1 MLFNMY
7 EAPSI
12 RSIENAWVKVIAPTL
27 AELGF
32 RFEKDWITVKIQHTS
47 ISALAITLT
56 KRVRYSKA
64 VMKELVTIIIRE
76 TRYIEEEFEYISSKA
91 KTVKERDIL
100 NFINRLGYLYTVI
113 GTKDSLELKKK
124 LSQADKLLKPA
135 KKKIVSKTGKAIMAE
150 EFDDEF

>member
-12 RSIENAWVKVIAPTL
+12 RSIENAWNNVIAPKF

-32 RFEKDWITVKIQHTS
+32 KFEKDWITVKIQHTS
-47 ISALAITLT
+47 ISALSIALT

-64 VMKELVTIIIRE
+64 IMKELVTIIIRE
-76 TRYIEEEFEYISSKA
+76 TRYIEEEFEYISKHGSKI
-91 KTVKERDIL
+91 TERDIL
-100 NFINRLGYLYTVI
+100 KFISSLGYLYTVI
-113 GTKDSLELKKK
+113 GSKDSLELKRK
-124 LSQADKLLKPA
+124 LSQADKVLKPA
-135 KKKIVSKTGKAIMAE
+135 KKEIISKTGKAIMAE

>member
-12 RSIENAWVKVIAPTL
+12 RSIENAWNKVIAPKF

-32 RFEKDWITVKIQHTS
+32 KFEKDWITVRIQHTS

-64 VMKELVTIIIRE
+64 IMKELLVIIESE
-76 TRYIEEEFEYISSKA
+76 TRYIEEEFEYISKYGSKI
-91 KTVKERDIL
+91 TERDIL
-100 NFINRLGYLYTVI
+100 KFIGSLGYLYTVI
-113 GTKDSLELKKK
+113 GSKNTLELKRK
-124 LSQADKLLKPA
+124 LSEARRESSSDIIGRL
-135 KKKIVSKTGKAIMAE
+135 SKNSSKE
-150 EFDDEF
+150 DDDEF

>member
-12 RSIENAWVKVIAPTL
+12 RSIENAWNKVIAPKFK
-27 AELGF
+27 ELGF
-32 RFEKDWITVKIQHTS
+32 KFEKDWITVKLSHTS

-64 VMKELVTIIIRE
+64 VIKELVTIIIRE
-76 TRYIEEEFEYISSKA
+76 SRYIEEEFDYISKNGI
-91 KTVKERDIL
+91 KVTERDIL
-100 NFINRLGYLYTVI
+100 NFINKLGYLYTVI

-124 LSQADKLLKPA
+124 LSQADKLMKPV

-150 EFDDEF
+150 TFDDDF

>member
-7 EAPSI
+7 EIPSI
-12 RSIENAWVKVIAPTL
+12 RNIENAWNKVIAPKF

-32 RFEKDWITVKIQHTS
+32 KFEKDWITVKIQHTS

-64 VMKELVTIIIRE
+64 IMKELVTIMIRE
-76 TRYIEEEFEYISSKA
+76 TRYIEEEFDYISSKA

-100 NFINRLGYLYTVI
+100 NFINKLGYLYTVI

-124 LSQADKLLKPA
+124 LSQADKLMKPA
-135 KKKIVSKTGKAIMAE
+135 KKE
-150 EFDDEF
+150 DR

>member
-12 RSIENAWVKVIAPTL
+12 RSIENAWNKVIAPKF

-32 RFEKDWITVKIQHTS
+32 KFEKDWITVRLSHTS
-47 ISALAITLT
+47 ISGLAIALT

-64 VMKELVTIIIRE
+64 IMKELITIIIRE
-76 TRYIEEEFEYISSKA
+76 VRYIEEEFDYISSKA

-124 LSQADKLLKPA
+124 LSQADKLLKS
-135 KKKIVSKTGKAIMAE
+135 KKEIVNKTGKAIMAE
-150 EFDDEF
+150 TFDDDEF

>member
-12 RSIENAWVKVIAPTL
+12 RSIENAWVKVIAPKF

-32 RFEKDWITVKIQHTS
+32 KFEKDWITVKLSHTS

-64 VMKELVTIIIRE
+64 VIKELVTIIIRE
-76 TRYIEEEFEYISSKA
+76 SRYIEEEFDYISKNGI
-91 KTVKERDIL
+91 KVTERDIL
-100 NFINRLGYLYTVI
+100 NFINKLGYLYTVI

-124 LSQADKLLKPA
+124 LSQADKLLKS
-135 KKKIVSKTGKAIMAE
+135 KKEIVSKTGKAIMAE
-150 EFDDEF
+150 TVDDEF

>member
-12 RSIENAWVKVIAPTL
+12 RSIENAWNKVIAPKF

-32 RFEKDWITVKIQHTS
+32 KFEKDWITVKLSHTS

-64 VMKELVTIIIRE
+64 VIKELVTIIIRE
-76 TRYIEEEFEYISSKA
+76 SRYIEEEFDYISKNGI
-91 KTVKERDIL
+91 KVTERDTL
-100 NFINRLGYLYTVI
+100 NFINKLGYLYTVI

-124 LSQADKLLKPA
+124 LSQADKLLKS
-135 KKKIVSKTGKAIMAE
+135 KKEIVSKTGKAIMAE
-150 EFDDEF
+150 TFDDDEF

>member
-7 EAPSI
+7 ETPSI
-12 RSIENAWVKVIAPTL
+12 RGIENAWNKVIAPKF

-32 RFEKDWITVKIQHTS
+32 KFEKDWITVKTQHTS

-64 VMKELVTIIIRE
+64 VMKELVIIIERE
-76 TRYIEEEFEYISSKA
+76 VRYIEEEFEYISSKSKA
-91 KTVKERDIL
+91 VKERDIL

-113 GTKDSLELKKK
+113 GTKDSLELKRK
-124 LSQADKLLKPA
+124 LSQADKLLKS

>member
-1 MLFNMY
+1 MLFSMY

-32 RFEKDWITVKIQHTS
+32 KFEKDWITVKIQHTT

-64 VMKELVTIIIRE
+64 VIKELVTIIIRE
-76 TRYIEEEFEYISSKA
+76 SRYIEEEFDYISKNGI
-91 KTVKERDIL
+91 KVTERDIL

-124 LSQADKLLKPA
+124 LSQADKLLKS
-135 KKKIVSKTGKAIMAE
+135 KKEIVSKTGKAIMAE
-150 EFDDEF
+150 FDDEF

>member
-7 EAPSI
+7 ETPSI
-12 RSIENAWVKVIAPTL
+12 RNIENAWDNVIAPKF

-32 RFEKDWITVKIQHTS
+32 KFERKWITVKAQHCS
-47 ISALAITLT
+47 ISSLAISLT

-64 VMKELVTIIIRE
+64 LMKELVIIIEKE
-76 TRYIEEEFEYISSKA
+76 TRYIEEEFDYISSKA

-100 NFINRLGYLYTVI
+100 KFISKLGYLYTVI

-135 KKKIVSKTGKAIMAE
+135 KKKIISKTGKAIMAE
-150 EFDDEF
+150 TFDDEF

>member
-1 MLFNMY
+1 MLFDMY

-12 RSIENAWVKVIAPTL
+12 RSIENAWNKVIAPKF

-32 RFEKDWITVKIQHTS
+32 KFEKDWITVKIQHTS

-64 VMKELVTIIIRE
+64 VIKELVTIIIRE
-76 TRYIEEEFEYISSKA
+76 ARYIEEEFEYISKHGI
-91 KTVKERDIL
+91 KVTERDIL
-100 NFINRLGYLYTVI
+100 KFISKLGYLYTVI

-124 LSQADKLLKPA
+124 LSQADKLLKSLNSA
-135 KKKIVSKTGKAIMAE
+135 AVKKNSSNE
-150 EFDDEF
+150 DDDEF

>member
-12 RSIENAWVKVIAPTL
+12 RSIENAWVKVIAPKF

-32 RFEKDWITVKIQHTS
+32 KFEKDWITVRIQHTS

-64 VMKELVTIIIRE
+64 VMKELVTIIISE
-76 TRYIEEEFEYISSKA
+76 TRYIEEEFDYISKHGSKI
-91 KTVKERDIL
+91 TERDIIK
-100 NFINRLGYLYTVI
+100 FISSLGYLYTVI
-113 GTKDSLELKKK
+113 GSKNTLELKKK
-124 LSQADKLLKPA
+124 LSEARRESSSDIISRLNKNS
-135 KKKIVSKTGKAIMAE
+135 SKE
-150 EFDDEF
+150 DDDEF

>member
-7 EAPSI
+7 EIPSI
-12 RSIENAWVKVIAPTL
+12 RNIENAWNKVIAPKF

-32 RFEKDWITVKIQHTS
+32 KFEKDWITVKIQHTS

-64 VMKELVTIIIRE
+64 VMKELVTIITRE
-76 TRYIEEEFEYISSKA
+76 TRYIEEEFDYISSKA

>member
-1 MLFNMY
+1 MLFSMY

-32 RFEKDWITVKIQHTS
+32 KFEKDWITVKIQHTT

-64 VMKELVTIIIRE
+64 VIKELVTIILRE
-76 TRYIEEEFEYISSKA
+76 SRYIEEEFDYISKNGI
-91 KTVKERDIL
+91 KVTERDIL

-124 LSQADKLLKPA
+124 LSQADKLLKS
-135 KKKIVSKTGKAIMAE
+135 KKEIVSKTGKAIMAE
-150 EFDDEF
+150 FDDEF

>member
-12 RSIENAWVKVIAPTL
+12 RSIENTWNKVIAPTL

-32 RFEKDWITVKIQHTS
+32 KFEKDWITVKIQHTA

-64 VMKELVTIIIRE
+64 VIKELVTIIIRE
-76 TRYIEEEFEYISSKA
+76 TRYIEEEFEYISKNGI
-91 KTVKERDIL
+91 KITEKDIL

-124 LSQADKLLKPA
+124 LSQADKLMKHA
-135 KKKIVSKTGKAIMAE
+135 KKEIVSKTGKAIMAE
-150 EFDDEF
+150 FDDEF